1 MIKGGLSRNIIEY
14 YSFSKQIS
22 LIYLRYNFM
31 AEDKTMIPDIKDS
44 TKEERE
50 SYIKDRF
57 KCISDCDSC
66 GICAM
71 YNNQDPFLVYKD
83 YIDGVRDFQD
93 ITKDYR

>member
-1 MIKGGLSRNIIEY
+1 
-14 YSFSKQIS
+14 
-22 LIYLRYNFM
+22 
-31 AEDKTMIPDIKDS
+31 MIPDIKDS

-57 KCISDCDSC
+57 KCISDCDNC

-71 YNNQDPFLVYKD
+71 YKNQDPLLVYMD

-93 ITKDYR
+93 ITNDYR

>member
-1 MIKGGLSRNIIEY
+1 
-14 YSFSKQIS
+14 
-22 LIYLRYNFM
+22 M

-44 TKEERE
+44 TKEERQ

-71 YNNQDPFLVYKD
+71 YKNQDPLLVYKD

-93 ITKDYR
+93 ITNDYR

>member
-1 MIKGGLSRNIIEY
+1 MSVETADKAIDFFFFFY
-14 YSFSKQIS
+14 
-22 LIYLRYNFM
+22 
-31 AEDKTMIPDIKDS
+31 KTMIPDIKDS

-71 YNNQDPFLVYKD
+71 YKNQDPLLVYKD

-93 ITKDYR
+93 ITNDYR

>member
-1 MIKGGLSRNIIEY
+1 MKKPDITAATRQPLYSGWEWIILEGN
-14 YSFSKQIS
+14 
-22 LIYLRYNFM
+22 R
-31 AEDKTMIPDIKDS
+31 TVIPDIKDS

-71 YNNQDPFLVYKD
+71 YKNQDPLLVCKVD
-83 YIDGVRDFQD
+83 ME
-93 ITKDYR
+93 